1 MKIGIDGRCLQN
13 KEHTGVQ
20 EYTKNLI
27 LELLNKNPKDNFII
41 FVNAFGEIK
50 EDFRWL
56 KSFDNTEIR
65 KFHWPNKILNFCFWF
80 WRWPKID
87 KMLGGLDV
95 FVIPNF
101 NFFALSKNV
110 KKILTVHDLSFE
122 RFPETFSFKR
132 RLWHFLINP
141 RRVSKESDLIW
152 AVSKSTAQDLRSIY
166 KINKDKIKVNY
177 PFFNFDSKITPEEVE
192 KIKDKY
198 NLPDKFFLFLGTVEP
213 RKNIEGLMEG
223 FEIFKKRNPKFKEYK
238 LIVAGERGWL
248 CSSILEKVEISSFA
262 DDIRFIGFVN
272 DEDKKE
278 LYSLAKVF
286 IYPSLYEGFGF
297 PPLEAMSC
305 GVPTI
310 ASNCSSMPEI
320 LEDGAMLINPYRPFE
335 ICLVLENFLENQE
348 LYQLY
353 SQKSLRQSEK
363 IRKIKRDYQVKI

>member
-41 FVNAFGEIK
+41 FVNAFGGIK

-56 KSFDNTEIR
+56 KSFDNIEIR

-95 FVIPNF
+95 FIIPNF

-141 RRVSKESDLIW
+141 RRVSMQSDLIW

-192 KIKDKY
+192 KIQEKY
-198 NLPDKFFLFLGTVEP
+198 NLPDKFFLFLGTIEP

-248 CSSILEKVEISSFA
+248 CSSILEKVETSSFA

-272 DEDKKE
+272 DEDKRE
-278 LYSLAKVF
+278 LYALAKVF

-353 SQKSLRQSEK
+353 SQKALRQSEK
-363 IRKIKRDYQVKI
+363 IRKIKRNYQVKV